1 MEAVVETLTAMH
13 SHGESL
19 AELAHDARNMVTALS
34 LYCDLLEEPG
44 VLSAPHRHY
53 GSELRL
59 VAEASRRLVEKL
71 AMLEA
76 GEDQAGEDAA
86 RPGTDRAGQGRLFP
100 EPPDPAF
107 PWVLVPPEPTS
118 SESGPPIQAPAR
130 PGLRRDSRPERMQ
143 ESLSEFYP
151 AAAIEDF
158 RAELLAS
165 RNLLAAIAGPSI
177 AVTATAGDGGAWPVW
192 MTSENLIRALV
203 NLVKNSAEAIAGPGS
218 IELHLHER
226 RGGSGAVEGL
236 ILSIEDSGPGIPEEW
251 LEKVFEPG
259 FTTRANVPDGR
270 WITGHRGL
278 GLSIAHSITA
288 AAGGRIRA
296 ENRTGA
302 ETRERSGTR
311 FVIELPVRQ

>member
-1 MEAVVETLTAMH
+1 MEAVVETVAAMH

-59 VAEASRRLVEKL
+59 VTEASRRLVEKL
-71 AMLEA
+71 ALLEA
-76 GEDQAGEDAA
+76 GEDPAA
-86 RPGTDRAGQGRLFP
+86 NDDPRPGWDPVRQGRLFP
-100 EPPDPAF
+100 QPPDPAF

-118 SESGPPIQAPAR
+118 SESGPAIQPPIQPRPRVEVRPDSEPEPLTESFSAAP
-130 PGLRRDSRPERMQ
+130 
-143 ESLSEFYP
+143 
-151 AAAIEDF
+151 IEDF
-158 RAELLAS
+158 RSELLSS

-177 AVTATAGDGGAWPVW
+177 TVTAIANGGTSPVW

-203 NLVKNSAEAIAGPGS
+203 NLVKNSAEAIAGSGS
-218 IELHLHER
+218 IELHLDEHR
-226 RGGSGAVEGL
+226 DGSGAVEGL
-236 ILSIEDSGPGIPEEW
+236 VLSVADSGPGIPEEW
-251 LEKVFEPG
+251 LEKVFQPG
-259 FTTRANVPDGR
+259 FTTRANMPDGR

-278 GLSIAHSITA
+278 GLAIVRSLTE

-296 ENRTGA
+296 ENRAGA
-302 ETRERSGTR
+302 ESPEQPGAR
-311 FVIELPVRQ
+311 FVIELPVRR